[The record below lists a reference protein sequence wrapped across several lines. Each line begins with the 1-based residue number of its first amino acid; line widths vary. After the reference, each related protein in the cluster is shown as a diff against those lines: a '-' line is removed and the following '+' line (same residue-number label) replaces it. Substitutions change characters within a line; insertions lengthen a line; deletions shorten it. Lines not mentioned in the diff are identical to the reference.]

1 MLSYRGIAP
10 FPDRRVACGQLST
23 PAARDSSLPSR
34 AVATSPSSALKS
46 VFTSALICSI
56 ALDALMISVIHS
68 SKLSDANC
76 LTYPSFV
83 TLGK

>member
-1 MLSYRGIAP
+1 
-10 FPDRRVACGQLST
+10 
-23 PAARDSSLPSR
+23 LPSR